1 MPLKLNM
8 KNILT
13 TISTLAFLLFSRPL
27 NALAVNLKDFKI
39 LSTGSADKAGYN
51 IYQGSLET
59 VLSQAVTIILS
70 LLGVIFIGFIIYGG
84 VIWMTA
90 NGNEQ
95 KVEKAGD
102 IIKESFI
109 GLVVVLAAYAISF
122 FLFNIFGGQL
132 AGGQ

>member
-1 MPLKLNM
+1 M
-8 KNILT
+8 KKILAI
-13 TISTLAFLLFSRPL
+13 ISTLAFSFFSRPL
-27 NALAVNLKDFKI
+27 GALGANLGDAFS
-39 LSTGSADKAGYN
+39 LSATSSKQAGYN
-51 IYQGSLET
+51 TTSGSLET
-59 VLSQAVTIILS
+59 ILSQAVTIILS
-70 LLGVIFIGFIIYGG
+70 LLGVIFICFIIYGG

-109 GLVVVLAAYAISF
+109 GLIVVLAAYAISF

-132 AGGQ
+132 AGSQ